1 MVTHS
6 PCSGSDARVLRRS
19 PAVFALA
26 VLLGAFAV
34 SQQLS
39 AQQPAA
45 LEPEAVALLLKRHGL
60 GDPVGV
66 RRRGGV
72 WTAEVAAADG
82 RRYTAVIDAQTGEL
96 AGLRPVPP
104 VALQRREAAAEVRP

>member
-1 MVTHS
+1 MVTRP
-6 PCSGSDARVLRRS
+6 PCSAPDARALRRS
-19 PAVFALA
+19 PVVFALA
-26 VLLGAFAV
+26 LLLGAFAV
-34 SQQLS
+34 SQQLG
-39 AQQPAA
+39 AQQPAP

-104 VALQRREAAAEVRP
+104 AGLQRREAAADVRP